1 MIPSKSSTLPPVCG
15 KMTGSVLES
24 ACVTDIVACGALA
37 SVVLVKIAVAIADGV
52 SGASTAL
59 VSTTVTVISG
69 TLVNVASGVFTSV
82 AVGTAVGV
90 SVSGPAVG
98 WAVGCG
104 DAVKGAVGSGVDVG
118 VAVKVGRGVFV
129 FVVVAVG

>member
-15 KMTGSVLES
+15 KMTGSALES
-24 ACVTDIVACGALA
+24 VCVTGVVACDALA
-37 SVVLVKIAVAIADGV
+37 WAVLVKIAVVTTDGV
-52 SGASTAL
+52 SGASTAP

-69 TLVNVASGVFTSV
+69 TLVNVASGVFASA

-90 SVSGPAVG
+90 SVSGAAVG

-104 DAVKGAVGSGVDVG
+104 DAGVDVG
-118 VAVKVGRGVFV
+118 VAVKVGSGVLV
-129 FVVVAVG
+129 FAVVAVG